1 MKKELAAAIIGAV
14 SAYMQQ
20 EEVNNSFANLYVPS
34 SEISSWRLFKQQEL
48 MRARTNF
55 RIQKAS

>member
-20 EEVNNSFANLYVPS
+20 EEVNNAFANLYVPS